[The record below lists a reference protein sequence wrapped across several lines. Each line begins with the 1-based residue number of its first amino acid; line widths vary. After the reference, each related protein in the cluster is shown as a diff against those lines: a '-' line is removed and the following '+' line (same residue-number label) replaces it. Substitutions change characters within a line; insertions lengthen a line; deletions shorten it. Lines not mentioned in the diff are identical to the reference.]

1 MNRLD
6 SDIQMVSP
14 VRLARRVA
22 NPVVDSRRLV
32 VVILHT
38 EEEALLASR
47 ISEVAK
53 PQGMSVLLIGV
64 VPSPTREAELRRQL
78 VTIAAFLREEGG
90 SGMRNGSQA
99 AKSQRVDVRIERGRD
114 WIAAIKAQLQPG
126 DMVACYSEQKVGVLE
141 KPLSDILSSS
151 LALPIY
157 TFAGLRAQRASQ
169 QSLFG
174 EIASWAASLASIGG
188 FFLLQARIVT
198 AVQGWMQSA
207 LMLIALIVEAAFI
220 WFLNSLL
227 GRF

>member
-6 SDIQMVSP
+6 SDAQVTSP
-14 VRLARRVA
+14 VRLAPRVA
-22 NPVVDSRRLV
+22 YPVVDSPRLL

-47 ISEVAK
+47 ISEVAN
-53 PQGMSVLLIGV
+53 PQGMSVLLIGI
-64 VPSPTREAELRRQL
+64 VPDPTSEAELRRKL
-78 VTIAAFLREEGG
+78 VTIAAFLREDRSSKSRLGI
-90 SGMRNGSQA
+90 QA
-99 AKSQRVDVRIERGRD
+99 VSDRVDIRIERGRD
-114 WIAAIKAQLQPG
+114 WIGAIKAQVQPG

-157 TFAGLRAQRASQ
+157 TFAGLGDQRASQ
-169 QSLFG
+169 QSRFA
-174 EIASWAASLASIGG
+174 EIASWAASLASIGA
-188 FFLLQARIVT
+188 FFVLQARIVT

-207 LMLIALIVEAAFI
+207 LMLIALIGEAALI